1 MRGKGTKLRMAQTL
15 AILVLIVPMMVAVGC
30 SRRGQSD
37 ADQSAGNV
45 TESGGEGTESGG
57 EGSESGGEGSGEGGG
72 ESGGEGSGESGDPS
86 SPILALD
93 ESWDGVVNGVRTAM
107 SYDPVPAWSE
117 ISRVFKAIDH

>member
-15 AILVLIVPMMVAVGC
+15 AILVLIVPMMVALGC

-57 EGSESGGEGSGEGGG
+57 EGSESGGEGSESGGEGSGEGGG
-72 ESGGEGSGESGDPS
+72 ESGGERAAARVETPPAQSWPS
-86 SPILALD
+86 TKA
-93 ESWDGVVNGVRTAM
+93 GTA
-107 SYDPVPAWSE
+107 SSTA
-117 ISRVFKAIDH
+117 